1 MKAKEIIENLRNAF
15 NELVNT
21 PVQLAQATLK
31 DGTVVEVTE
40 MAVGGIVT
48 INGTPAPVGEH
59 ELQDGTVIVVGD
71 NGAITEIKP
80 VSAMPEEPAM
90 QEDMK
95 KKLAMEEIFSAFETS
110 TNEKFASYES
120 KFASYE
126 TKFAEYESKL
136 NKAYGVIEGLIQ
148 ATKLLSETPTGTPDA
163 SVKSENKF
171 TETKPKFN
179 YEGLFS

>member
-59 ELQDGTVIVVGD
+59 ELQDGTYIIVGENGVIM
-71 NGAITEIKP
+71 EIKTP
-80 VSAMPEEPAM
+80 STEEEPSM
-90 QEDMK
+90 EEDMK

-126 TKFAEYESKL
+126 QRFADYENKL
-136 NKAYGVIEGLIQ
+136 NKAYGVIEGLIK
-148 ATKLLSETPTGTPDA
+148 ATQLLSETPTGTPDA
-163 SVKSENKF
+163 SVKAENKF
-171 TETKPKFN
+171 QETKPKFN
-179 YEGLFS
+179 YEALFG